1 MISYLVAKTCY
12 GERNTCISLYWFK
25 IACISSH
32 KNCYSAFLFSCLEL
46 SISYDSCL
54 SICSN
59 IRYGIEGAF
68 VASRLT
74 LETFTII
81 AKDNIDLNA
90 ISTKVKKHFHG
101 ISITSMQFP
110 SKEKQAVKQN
120 VIHDLSLLDNSQKL
134 SLPEDYE
141 IISEPPYRKNT
152 PLSLPV
158 CTTNIEHLNY
168 QDKLFKTIF
177 DKKITWLKSFDS
189 KNVLWS
195 SYHSNNLTCNNS
207 DCVLQINQCT
217 PFRKKYRYVT
227 HQNFDQKNTYAH

>member
-68 VASRLT
+68 LASRLT

-120 VIHDLSLLDNSQKL
+120 VIYDLSLIDNSQK
-134 SLPEDYE
+134 
-141 IISEPPYRKNT
+141 
-152 PLSLPV
+152 
-158 CTTNIEHLNY
+158 
-168 QDKLFKTIF
+168 
-177 DKKITWLKSFDS
+177 
-189 KNVLWS
+189 
-195 SYHSNNLTCNNS
+195 
-207 DCVLQINQCT
+207 
-217 PFRKKYRYVT
+217 
-227 HQNFDQKNTYAH
+227 